1 LKAKEVLRLLKIT
14 RPTLSNYIKMKYI
27 SGYKKPNGQ
36 YEYNDSSIYDFLNKG
51 HDRVNVIYSRVSTSN
66 QKNDLE
72 RQIQNLVEYTSN
84 RGINISK
91 IYSDIG
97 SGMNYDRK
105 DFNKLLE
112 QVLEYKIKN
121 IFISYKDR
129 FGRTA
134 YKALEKLFNSYGTE
148 IIPIQDIGITK
159 STEKE
164 FLEEIIS
171 LIHSFSMKMY
181 SARRKKKLELI
192 KEDLKLE
199 SEI

>member
-1 LKAKEVLRLLKIT
+1 MKAKEVLRLLKIT